1 MATRRTYKG
10 GTVQEPE
17 PTRAPRA
24 PRNRYKGDPERD
36 PNDPEPVDAKEAA
49 ATRKWKREL
58 ALARKREKDWRL
70 EGEKIVKRYRGEEQS
85 RNRYNVLW
93 ANTDVLLPAI
103 YNSKPD
109 PDVRRRFRDADVLG
123 KAVGEVLERALA
135 VVCDG
140 DATDDSIKG
149 DVLDGLLCGRGVSR
163 VRYVPKL
170 APSGSTEP
178 AKSPEETDQDE
189 DDDEQSDAA
198 ADLQGDSDDGG
209 GSEPVEPD
217 EGSYEQVEFEQVVLE
232 HVDWQD
238 FAHGYGRVW
247 DEVEWEGFR
256 HELTRT
262 DAEKLLGKEAIKGIK
277 FSPAQVADDKKFHE
291 EAATVSKVAEF
302 WEIWDKTGEK
312 VFFLHEDAK
321 RRLYPVDTP
330 DGEPPLQLEGFFC
343 TPKPLILVP
352 NTGSLIPTPMFHLY
366 EDQANSLDALSFRID
381 KIIKALRLRGLYD
394 SKLAEIPDLLAG
406 EDNQLTPVQN
416 AQQWADAGGI
426 DRAITWM
433 PVDQAVKVLEALYD
447 ARTRQ
452 KAVIDELTGISD
464 IVRGTTDPDETL
476 GAQELKSGYFSIRH
490 WRLQNEVKRY
500 GRDLLRLAAQVM
512 AQRFGIDTFQAMTD
526 LKFPTNQD
534 KAGMLAKL
542 QMLMQPPPMLPPP
555 GAPGPMPPPA
565 LQHMPPPQA
574 PAPPGAPPASPGPA
588 PQGPTPSPGVPPGAP
603 PAVIGAGAPP
613 GAPGA
618 PPPPNPAI
626 ANLQTALKVPA
637 WEDIIAMLRSPALRQ
652 FRVDVETD
660 SMIAGTMQADMGA
673 LSGLLKAI
681 ADTLQGLAPLI
692 SAGAL
697 PADAAK
703 EIVMSVIRRAR
714 MGTAV
719 EDAFDKLQAPKPPP
733 PPGQVEA
740 QARLAEVQAK
750 GSAEQQLEQLRQQ
763 GENTRQALAEHAKTQ
778 REQTAEMS
786 KNMRED
792 LDRRFDAFVDIVK
805 TIISATKRADPAVE
819 QTADRVVLEGG
830 RAGPAGTPPPG
841 AQANGIPPA
850 LPAPPN
856 Q

>member
-1 MATRRTYKG
+1 MANRRTYKG
-10 GTVQEPE
+10 GTAPE
-17 PTRAPRA
+17 PPEPARPARAPRK
-24 PRNRYKGDPERD
+24 RYKGPDEVDPDE
-36 PNDPEPVDAKEAA
+36 PAPVDAKELQ

-70 EGEKIVKRYRGEEQS
+70 EAEKIVKRYRGEETS

-109 PDVRRRFRDADVLG
+109 PDVRRRFRDSDVIG
-123 KAVGEVLERALA
+123 KAVGEVLERSLY

-140 DATDDSIKG
+140 DATDDSLKA
-149 DVLDGLLCGRGVSR
+149 DVLDALLGGRGVSR

-170 APSGSTEP
+170 AQQGSTEP
-178 AKSPEETDQDE
+178 TKSPQDTDE
-189 DDDEQSDAA
+189 DEEDDENAA
-198 ADLQGDSDDGG
+198 AAVDLEGDSDEGG

-217 EGSYEQVEFEQVVLE
+217 EGSYEQVEYEQVALE

-277 FSPAQVADDKKFHE
+277 FSPEQVSDDKKYHE

-302 WEIWDKTGEK
+302 WEIWDKTGEL
-312 VFFLHEDAK
+312 VFFLHEDLK
-321 RRLYPVDTP
+321 RRLYPVDSP
-330 DGEPPLQLEGFFC
+330 DGEPPLQLEGFFP

-366 EDQANSLDALSFRID
+366 EDQANALDALSYRID

-426 DRAITWM
+426 DKAITWM
-433 PVDQAVKVLEALYD
+433 PVDQAVKVLEALYE

-452 KAVIDELTGISD
+452 KAVIDELTGIAD

-512 AQRFGIDTFQAMTD
+512 AQKFGVDTFQAMTD
-526 LKFPTNQD
+526 LKFPMQAD
-534 KAGMLAKL
+534 KVAMLAKL
-542 QMLMQPPPMLPPP
+542 QMLMQPPPILPPP
-555 GAPGPMPPPA
+555 GVPQG
-565 LQHMPPPQA
+565 MPPPQLPPGA
-574 PAPPGAPPASPGPA
+574 PVPPQPPGPPGAPPGLAPPASPPGAPPPGAPPGAPPG
-588 PQGPTPSPGVPPGAP
+588 
-603 PAVIGAGAPP
+603 
-613 GAPGA
+613 
-618 PPPPNPAI
+618 PPPVNPAI
-626 ANLQTALKVPA
+626 ANLQMALKVPS
-637 WEDIIAMLRSPALRQ
+637 WEDIVAMLRSPALRQ
-652 FRVDVETD
+652 FRVDVETF
-660 SMIAGTMQADMGA
+660 SMIAGTMQADMAG
-673 LSGLLKAI
+673 LSQVLKAVS
-681 ADTLQGLAPLI
+681 DTLQGLAPLVQ
-692 SAGAL
+692 SGAL

-703 EIVMSVIRRAR
+703 ELVMSVIRRAR

-719 EDAFDKLQAPKPPP
+719 EDAFDKLQNPKPPP

-740 QARLAEVQAK
+740 QARLAETQAK
-750 GSAEQQLEQLRQQ
+750 GNAAQQLEQLRQQ
-763 GENTRQALAEHAKTQ
+763 GENQRQALAEHAKSQ
-778 REQTAEMS
+778 REQAAEIA

-792 LDRRFDAFVDIVK
+792 LDRRFDAFVKIVTA
-805 TIISATKRADPAVE
+805 TITATKAPDAAV
-819 QTADRVVLEGG
+819 QPTADQVVLEG
-830 RAGPAGTPPPG
+830 AHQGPAGTPSRAPGAPPLALPPPQPPPG
-841 AQANGIPPA
+841 APPSG
-850 LPAPPN
+850 P
-856 Q
+856 